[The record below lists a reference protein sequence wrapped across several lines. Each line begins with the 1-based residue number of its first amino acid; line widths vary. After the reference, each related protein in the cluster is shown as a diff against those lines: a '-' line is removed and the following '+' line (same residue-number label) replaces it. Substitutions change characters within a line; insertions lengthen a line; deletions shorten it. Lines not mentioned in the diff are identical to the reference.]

1 MIYKKLELKAP
12 FNEDKK
18 LLERF
23 ENFNL
28 LTQSLAEKEVP
39 ANIVN
44 EINEGIEKLNNS
56 EGNKIALLKEYRS
69 FQNKT
74 IRGLE
79 KELKIVP
86 LNHYRNMWMVL
97 GMSAIGIPIG
107 LVFGNMIGNISL
119 MGIGMPIGMGIGVL
133 LGMMKDKKA
142 LKEGKQL
149 SVGIKY

>member
-56 EGNKIALLKEYRS
+56 EGNKIGLLKEYRS

-133 LGMMKDKKA
+133 LGTMKDKKA